1 MGRGRPKNA
10 ITHSTAPSEKNQNSS
25 PAQRRCVTVAR
36 AKAVKNVWV
45 RIAQVGSRKIA
56 KINFTQRVGT
66 VSSSDAGTKVLDLA
80 RATLRTTF
88 RPRFEFCAAR
98 LLVDL
103 LFRLLKSSADYAD
116 CDEFGK
122 AKFGTR
128 RLAAELRHLGKLPRW
143 TGWQPV
149 FPRTPRLCP
158 SQIRAGASIDLDR
171 FAFLD
176 EERNV
181 DFLSSFERGGLRNI
195 ARSIAAQAFRRFD
208 NLQINRRRQFNLNGL
223 AFRIEDLQGQ
233 IFHEVIFGIAD
244 QVFLQRD
251 GVVRLRIDEVISVA
265 ILITKFE
272 LFSLDLDQ
280 LHLISRTKADISA
293 FAGVD
298 VADNRLDKRAQISR
312 RSVMHFEHNGCVAI
326 VFYGHSS
333 AKIVGCGHGERRDSL
348 QGYIVTTFSVKTLKA
363 DAEFKC
369 SRRSCNCSSHWQSR
383 RLPYNSLS
391 RVKSWESTMPT
402 GTLSSSITTR
412 SSMRWRSS
420 RLSTSTA
427 SLSLCTVTGFNV
439 IRSATSRS
447 PILESD

>member
-45 RIAQVGSRKIA
+45 RIAQIGSRKIA

-158 SQIRAGASIDLDR
+158 SQIRAGTSIDLDR

-181 DFLSSFERGGLRNI
+181 DFLSSFERGGLGDI
-195 ARSIAAQAFRRFD
+195 ARSIAAQAFRRFND
-208 NLQINRRRQFNLNGL
+208 LQIHRRRQL
-223 AFRIEDLQGQ
+223 
-233 IFHEVIFGIAD
+233 
-244 QVFLQRD
+244 
-251 GVVRLRIDEVISVA
+251 
-265 ILITKFE
+265 
-272 LFSLDLDQ
+272 
-280 LHLISRTKADISA
+280 
-293 FAGVD
+293 
-298 VADNRLDKRAQISR
+298 
-312 RSVMHFEHNGCVAI
+312 
-326 VFYGHSS
+326 
-333 AKIVGCGHGERRDSL
+333 
-348 QGYIVTTFSVKTLKA
+348 
-363 DAEFKC
+363 
-369 SRRSCNCSSHWQSR
+369 
-383 RLPYNSLS
+383 
-391 RVKSWESTMPT
+391 
-402 GTLSSSITTR
+402 
-412 SSMRWRSS
+412 
-420 RLSTSTA
+420 
-427 SLSLCTVTGFNV
+427 
-439 IRSATSRS
+439 
-447 PILESD
+447 